1 MAAGSLRALLH
12 ASFAKPRRNSCIGVV
27 LLAQLSLDLEPS
39 QRAMPIPIL
48 MYHQI
53 AEPLERGSPFAYL
66 TVDPRNFLRQMTWL
80 KRTGWTGL
88 SMRDLLPYLKGDR
101 SGKVVGITF
110 DDGFRNVYRNALPI
124 LDTFGFTATSY
135 IVSRQIG
142 GFNEW
147 DAALQAPWSACMS
160 RHEICEWSRHGH
172 EIGAHTLDHV
182 RLTTVAPAEARRQI
196 TDVRHEL
203 QDLFG
208 RTVDAFCYPYG
219 DLSPRIRDMVAEA
232 GYTTATTIHRGRVRS
247 GDDFLRLPRRL
258 PRSTDGW
265 AAVLRKC
272 LIG

>member
-1 MAAGSLRALLH
+1 MAWPAACALLH
-12 ASFAKPRRNSCIGVV
+12 ASFAKPRRNSCTVVV
-27 LLAQLSLDLEPS
+27 LVAQLSLDLEPS

-53 AEPLERGSPFAYL
+53 AEPFEHGSPFAYL

-88 SMRDLLPYLKGDR
+88 SMRDLFPYLRGDR

-124 LDTFGFTATSY
+124 LDRFGFTATSY

-147 DAALQAPWSACMS
+147 DAALRVPYSACMS
-160 RHEICEWSRHGH
+160 RDEICEWIRHGH
-172 EIGAHTLDHV
+172 EIGAHTLDHA

-196 TDVRHEL
+196 ADGRHEL

-208 RTVDAFCYPYG
+208 CAVDAFCYPYG
-219 DLSPRIRDMVAEA
+219 ALSPRVRDMVAEA
-232 GYTTATTIHRGRVRS
+232 GYATATTTHRGRVRS
-247 GDDFLRLPRRL
+247 QDDVLRLPRRL
-258 PRSTDGW
+258 LRNTDGW
-265 AAVLRKC
+265 ASVLRKC
-272 LIG
+272 LTG